1 MVTFG
6 TSNMKSRQKHQK
18 CIDYS
23 GYSFFSIENEY
34 GVTNNVLES
43 GNNLTYLCYAFFS
56 PRQHKL
62 KMI

>member
-1 MVTFG
+1 
-6 TSNMKSRQKHQK
+6 MKSRQKHQK
-18 CIDYS
+18 CIDFS
-23 GYSFFSIENEY
+23 GYSFFGIENEY